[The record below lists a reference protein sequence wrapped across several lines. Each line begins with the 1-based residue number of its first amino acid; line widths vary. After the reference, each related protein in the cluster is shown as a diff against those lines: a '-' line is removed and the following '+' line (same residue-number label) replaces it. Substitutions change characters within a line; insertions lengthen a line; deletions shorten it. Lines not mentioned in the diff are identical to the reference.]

1 MIDYQLQ
8 LQAAITAAQAA
19 GDLLRQDFNRPGG
32 PSGQDAHSPSD
43 NEAEAIIR
51 QQLSAAFPDYG
62 QRGEELGYLNK
73 PAQDAN
79 QHIWSIDPND
89 GTSAYIKGWR
99 GAAVSIALLRQGV
112 PVLGVVYAYSE
123 LSGFGD
129 LIAWAEGQPL
139 TRNGVVVNPKQAPL
153 QPNIVLISQNA
164 DKHANVTAS
173 LCSPYRYRISP
184 SIAYR
189 LALTAVGEA
198 FAAVSLVSPTVWD
211 VAAGHALLRA
221 VDMDLFKKDG
231 SPVRYDAL
239 GYGDVGDCI
248 GCKTDLV
255 SIWTTQDWKNPVAQ
269 PSAKTVLYSLIKPDP
284 KKIIADADQ
293 LNRAQGCLAGLLA
306 GDNLGS
312 MVEFLTPAEIKQKYP
327 NGLHE
332 LVDGGVF
339 QLMAGQPTDDGE
351 LALMLAR
358 SIVNANGYHAEEAA
372 KAYQYWYHSDPFDV
386 GATIGG
392 AFGKS
397 STAASDSFAQT
408 CRSAASAHAT
418 SQANGALMRIAP
430 LAIWGSGLDNNDL
443 AELARQD
450 ATLSHQHP
458 VCLDAN
464 AVFCVALKA
473 AINGNS
479 ARAVYEQT
487 LSWSRTQGIHPDV
500 IAALIAAEH
509 NPPQD
514 YMTHMG
520 WVLIA
525 LQNAFYQLLHAENAE
540 QGIKASLLAGGDTD
554 TNASIAGALLGAVYG
569 AQSLP
574 RQWVH
579 ALLSARA
586 ITESGSLTPRPESF
600 WSVDCL
606 MLAERLVWMGQKK

>member
-62 QRGEELGYLNK
+62 QRGEELGDLNK

-248 GCKTDLV
+248 GCKADLV

-269 PSAKTVLYSLIKPDP
+269 PSAKTVLYI
-284 KKIIADADQ
+284 
-293 LNRAQGCLAGLLA
+293 
-306 GDNLGS
+306 
-312 MVEFLTPAEIKQKYP
+312 
-327 NGLHE
+327 
-332 LVDGGVF
+332 
-339 QLMAGQPTDDGE
+339 
-351 LALMLAR
+351 
-358 SIVNANGYHAEEAA
+358 
-372 KAYQYWYHSDPFDV
+372 
-386 GATIGG
+386 
-392 AFGKS
+392 
-397 STAASDSFAQT
+397 
-408 CRSAASAHAT
+408 
-418 SQANGALMRIAP
+418 
-430 LAIWGSGLDNNDL
+430 
-443 AELARQD
+443 
-450 ATLSHQHP
+450 
-458 VCLDAN
+458 
-464 AVFCVALKA
+464 
-473 AINGNS
+473 
-479 ARAVYEQT
+479 
-487 LSWSRTQGIHPDV
+487 
-500 IAALIAAEH
+500 
-509 NPPQD
+509 
-514 YMTHMG
+514 
-520 WVLIA
+520 
-525 LQNAFYQLLHAENAE
+525 
-540 QGIKASLLAGGDTD
+540 
-554 TNASIAGALLGAVYG
+554 
-569 AQSLP
+569 
-574 RQWVH
+574 
-579 ALLSARA
+579 
-586 ITESGSLTPRPESF
+586 ES
-600 WSVDCL
+600 
-606 MLAERLVWMGQKK
+606 